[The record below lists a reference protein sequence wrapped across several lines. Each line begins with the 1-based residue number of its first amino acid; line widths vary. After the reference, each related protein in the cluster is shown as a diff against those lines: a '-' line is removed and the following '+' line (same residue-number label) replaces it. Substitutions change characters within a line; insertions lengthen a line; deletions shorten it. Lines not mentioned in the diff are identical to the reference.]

1 MVFVLAG
8 IRCSACYIRSAQ
20 HLSVFLSQLRSSPWT
35 FSGLSACL
43 FLDYSPQNMKT
54 SLTLQTVD
62 EDVCAVAMWQ
72 KLFFQ
77 NSVLG
82 FISQI
87 CFCCLLQYKGNEDRE
102 TVIIEKDH
110 FMDDF
115 FQQVKLQFSPWIK
128 DLLFSLCAF

>member
-1 MVFVLAG
+1 MFSLLHHEH
-8 IRCSACYIRSAQ
+8 SAPLCVPFTTSRWA
-20 HLSVFLSQLRSSPWT
+20 FC
-35 FSGLSACL
+35 GLSACL

-87 CFCCLLQYKGNEDRE
+87 CFCCLLQYKGNEDGE